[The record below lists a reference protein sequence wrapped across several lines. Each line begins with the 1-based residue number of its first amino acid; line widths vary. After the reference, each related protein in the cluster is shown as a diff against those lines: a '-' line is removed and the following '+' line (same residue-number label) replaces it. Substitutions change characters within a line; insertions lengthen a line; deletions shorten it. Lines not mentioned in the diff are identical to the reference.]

1 MMDELERQER
11 ILMWNLSVILTLKKL
26 EDNTA
31 TFRCKECQRTSID
44 GRMVTSTSDCM
55 SFKLQPNISAK
66 ITSGH

>member
-31 TFRCKECQRTSID
+31 TFRCKEC
-44 GRMVTSTSDCM
+44 
-55 SFKLQPNISAK
+55 
-66 ITSGH
+66 